1 MASISY
7 KNVLPLNV
15 QDYYSPGSQVDWN
28 VKIGDNCRALRNS
41 FKISGQFIP
50 YKVGAK
56 ANDNNLDG
64 TLDVRMD
71 ASVGL
76 HTVCSMF
83 ITSVN
88 GSQKE
93 AISYYPRLIAHRS
106 VAEDSTDA
114 MQANIKYTSEGM
126 SADQKMASKILLGTT
141 STEAIADLSS
151 AALRYTPFCITPKI
165 CLNNAVN
172 ENGQNVDLNSSAC
185 AGGINITLRLSLNNE
200 VFYGSN
206 ATSVAYVLKNIEL
219 SWTEIDGEIAVPG
232 GVLLRCSEYISGNI
246 NSGTT
251 TISHNLA
258 NPASSFSL
266 SFIANSHNSDP
277 KFNRNALEVLPGIS
291 RLETMIQ
298 DRNLQYKYI
307 QQNQNEIVWNAL
319 YSLDNYDGKS
329 RLNVDDYLHQNMNSY
344 GGILGLKFG
353 ALLPANTRVG
363 LNIVST
369 VTNVGDYT
377 GPYLFYMY
385 LSTFQKL

>member
-1 MASISY
+1 MASITY

-15 QDYYSPGSQVDWN
+15 QDYYSPGSQLDWN
-28 VKIGDNCRALRNS
+28 VKIGDNARALRSS
-41 FKISGQFIP
+41 FKLSGQFVP
-50 YKVGAK
+50 YKVGL
-56 ANDNNLDG
+56 ANADNNLDG

-71 ASVGL
+71 ASVGM
-76 HTVCSMF
+76 HSVCSMF

-114 MQANIKYTSEGM
+114 MQANLKYTSEGM
-126 SADQKMASKILLGTT
+126 SADQKMSAKILLGTT
-141 STEAIADLSS
+141 STETITDLSS
-151 AALRYTPFCITPKI
+151 APLRYTPFCITPKI

-172 ENGQNVDLNSSAC
+172 EAGQNVDLNSSDC
-185 AGGINITLRLSLNNE
+185 AGGINITLRLGLNNE

-206 ATSVAYVLKNIEL
+206 ATSVKYVLRNVEL
-219 SWTEIDGEIAVPG
+219 SWTEIEGEVAVPG

-251 TISHNLA
+251 TISHSLS
-258 NPASSFSL
+258 NPASAFSL

-277 KFNRNALEVLPGIS
+277 KFNINALEVLPGVS
-291 RLETMIQ
+291 RLETMVQ

-344 GGILGLKFG
+344 GGILGMRFG